1 MSKNCPKIGMLL
13 ECRKEKAPSM
23 VQQSLFNE
31 FLALI
36 PNRCRV
42 SLTFSSW
49 GMTFSLWLRGD

>member
-1 MSKNCPKIGMLL
+1 MAKNCPKIGMLL

-49 GMTFSLWLRGD
+49 GYDI